1 MTDEWRP
8 PDPEEP
14 PPTAPS
20 PQQQPASLLGRVVK
34 SVFTPAV
41 LQDGGHDAPMSPR
54 GRILFWGTV
63 SVLTAALVVVFV
75 VTLATH

>member
-14 PPTAPS
+14 PPR
-20 PQQQPASLLGRVVK
+20 QQPASLLGRVVK
-34 SVFTPAV
+34 SVFAPAV

-75 VTLATH
+75 ITLATH

>member
-1 MTDEWRP
+1 MF
-8 PDPEEP
+8 
-14 PPTAPS
+14 A
-20 PQQQPASLLGRVVK
+20 
-34 SVFTPAV
+34 PAV

-75 VTLATH
+75 ITLATH